1 MPKGK
6 GFYRPREVRT
16 RYERDIGDPGEYPF
30 TRGLYPEMYRARKPT
45 IREFAGHG
53 LAPDT
58 NERFRMLL
66 REGTAGLSTAFDLPT
81 LMGRD
86 SDDPISEG
94 QVGWDGVAVDS
105 LADVEELFGD
115 IPIDDISVSMTI
127 NAPAA
132 VVWAMYIAM
141 ARKRGIPLDR
151 LSGTIQNDILKEYV
165 AQKEWLFPEEQGVNL
180 VVDTIEFAAGHMPK
194 WHPVSI
200 SGYHI
205 REAGSTA
212 VQEVAYTLAAGAEYV
227 RRTIERGLRVD
238 DFAQHLSFFFDLH
251 NNFLEEVAK
260 LRAARRL
267 WARMM
272 KERFGA
278 TDPRSQWCRMHVQ
291 TAGATLSRNEPLNNL
306 IRVALQAM
314 AGMLGGAQSIHT
326 NSYDEVL
333 CTPTEDAVK
342 LAIRTQQIIQDETGV
357 SDFPDPLGGSYLIE
371 KLTGEIEAEAEAE
384 IDRIE
389 HMGGMT
395 AAAREG
401 YPQRM
406 IRAAASA
413 YEDAVERGEIV
424 AVGVNKY
431 RTGEVD
437 EPLSVSAELE
447 TRRGYEK
454 AQLKRLKKVKQTRD
468 LRSVERAL
476 DVVRGAARSGDN
488 MMPSLIAAVETYATL
503 GEVCRTLQEVWGEH
517 KEREIFG
524 APPRAVAMGDVVRK
538 YRLTRPLRILI
549 AKGGLDGHDR
559 IIYTLAE
566 FYRDLGA
573 EVIYPGLHCSMREI
587 AKRAMEEDVDVVGIS
602 THIGSPVVFFE
613 RLAEH
618 LREVGKEATLIGGG
632 VIRTRELEALESFG
646 VKYFSPVGTPF
657 EEIARFLY
665 EEARRRDNG
674 A

>member
-1 MPKGK
+1 
-6 GFYRPREVRT
+6 
-16 RYERDIGDPGEYPF
+16 
-30 TRGLYPEMYRARKPT
+30 
-45 IREFAGHG
+45 
-53 LAPDT
+53 
-58 NERFRMLL
+58 MLL
-66 REGTAGLSTAFDLPT
+66 REGTTGLSTAFDLPT

-105 LADVEELFGD
+105 LADIEELFAD
-115 IPIDDISVSMTI
+115 IPIEDISVSMTI

-132 VVWAMYIAM
+132 IVWAMYIAM
-141 ARKRGIPLDR
+141 ARKRGIPLER
-151 LSGTIQNDILKEYV
+151 LGGTIQNDILKEYV
-165 AQKEWLFPEEQGVNL
+165 AQKEWLFPEEQGVKL
-180 VVDTIEFAAGHMPK
+180 VIDTIEFAAGSMPK

-212 VQEVAYTLAAGAEYV
+212 VQEVAYTLASGAEYV
-227 RRTIERGLRVD
+227 RKSIERGLRLD

-267 WARMM
+267 WARIM

-278 TDPRSQWCRMHVQ
+278 TNPRSQWCRMHVQ
-291 TAGATLSRNEPLNNL
+291 TAGASLTRNEPLNNL
-306 IRVALQAM
+306 VRVSLQAM

-333 CTPTEDAVK
+333 CTPTEEAVK
-342 LAIRTQQIIQDETGV
+342 LAIRTQQIVQDETGV
-357 SDFPDPLGGSYLIE
+357 SEFPDPLGGSYLIE
-371 KLTGEIEAEAEAE
+371 RLTDEIEAEAEAE
-384 IDRIE
+384 FDRIE
-389 HMGGMT
+389 QMGGMT

-413 YEDAVERGEIV
+413 YEEAVERGKIV

-431 RTGEVD
+431 RADEAE

-447 TRRGYEK
+447 TRRGYENTQLRRLK
-454 AQLKRLKKVKQTRD
+454 ELKRTRNV
-468 LRSVERAL
+468 STVERAL
-476 DVVRGAARSGDN
+476 EEVRGAARSGAN

-503 GEVCRTLQEVWGEH
+503 GEVSRALQDVWGEH

-524 APPRAVAMGDVVRK
+524 APPRGVAMDDVVQK

-602 THIGSPVVFFE
+602 THIGSPIVFFE

-618 LREVGKEATLIGGG
+618 LRDVNKEATLIGGG
-632 VIRTRELEALESFG
+632 VIRNRELEALESFG

-657 EEIARFLY
+657 EEIARFLF
-665 EEARRRDNG
+665 EEGRRRDNG